1 MKTIEDV
8 GGQTTKVVQMPGKP
22 GDIHICPWTL
32 PGVQFHSPDAEE
44 AAARII
50 HFSKQSGQWAGVS
63 WTQLKEMMDEEI
75 RQGQLYECRQE
86 VRRAQRERQMAA
98 AYRHRLL
105 CTLTLGVYGR
115 LKPQPKPIEPE
126 LPTPTEHPCSG
137 IFECGES
144 YVWTGIKN
152 LVRSGFIEVQQNNN
166 GGVFFPT
173 PKLIGMIKR
182 GQGS

>member
-8 GGQTTKVVQMPGKP
+8 GGQATKVVQMPGKP

-50 HFSKQSGQWAGVS
+50 HFSKQCGQWIGVS
-63 WTQLKEMMDEEI
+63 RTQLKQMMDEEI
-75 RQGQLYECRQE
+75 RQRQLYECRQE
-86 VRRAQRERQMAA
+86 VRRVQTERQMAVA
-98 AYRHRLL
+98 GRHRLL
-105 CTLTLGVYGR
+105 CNLTLGVYGR
-115 LKPQPKPIEPE
+115 FKLQPEPIEPE
-126 LPTPTEHPCSG
+126 LLVPTEHPCSG

-152 LVRSGFIEVQQNNN
+152 LVRSGFVVVHQDGN
-166 GGVFFPT
+166 GGVFSPT
-173 PKLIGMIKR
+173 PKLIGMIKKV
-182 GQGS
+182 QGR